1 MPIEFD
7 IRESSADDQDA
18 LEDLYPKAFP
28 DEDMVPLVR
37 DLLSQEENVLSLV
50 AVNKE
55 AVVGHIAFTVCGIAG
70 ENMRIGLLAP
80 LAVVPRFQ
88 KQGIGSALTR
98 DGLERM
104 KGKGIMRVQVLGD
117 PAYYGRFGFEPD
129 DSVKPPYDLP
139 PDWQTAWQSIN
150 LDDAAQ
156 ALEGRLSVPE
166 PWRQP
171 ALWGP

>member
-1 MPIEFD
+1 MPVEID
-7 IRESSADDQDA
+7 IRESSADDQGA

-28 DEDMVPLVR
+28 DEDLVPLVR
-37 DLLSQEENVLSLV
+37 DLLSEKGGVLSLV
-50 AVNKE
+50 AVNKG

-70 ENMRIGLLAP
+70 EHMRIGLLAP
-80 LAVVPRFQ
+80 LAVAPRFQ

-98 DGLERM
+98 EGLERM
-104 KGKGIMRVQVLGD
+104 KGEGVTRIQVLGD
-117 PAYYGRFGFEPD
+117 LAYYRRFGFEPD

-139 PDWQTAWQSIN
+139 TDWQTAWQSIN
-150 LDDAAQ
+150 LDDATQ
-156 ALEGRLSVPE
+156 AFEGRLSVPK